1 MRILMIGGSGL
12 VGTMILPHLARQHEI
27 RVLDPRP
34 SAPGPWEYVAGDA
47 TDFAAVTEAA
57 VDTDALVYLA
67 MGPLAGWGEVANV
80 AAHFD
85 ANVKGLHLALWAAA
99 EAGVRHAVV
108 ASSMSVYPNP
118 ADDETY
124 PDPDTPPGAT
134 DFYGLTKRLGEQ
146 VGQAAV
152 AEHGISLVALRL
164 CLPTPDDR
172 WPRDDDRWS
181 RTIATSARDTASAVD
196 AALAYRGHGFT
207 ALTISGDAAGRM
219 TNIDAARRLLD
230 WEPQD
235 PTKP

>member
-1 MRILMIGGSGL
+1 
-12 VGTMILPHLARQHEI
+12 
-27 RVLDPRP
+27 
-34 SAPGPWEYVAGDA
+34 
-47 TDFAAVTEAA
+47 
-57 VDTDALVYLA
+57 

-164 CLPTPDDR
+164 CLPTPDDGGPAMTIDGVVPSPRLPGTPRRPWTPR
-172 WPRDDDRWS
+172 WRTGGTGSPR
-181 RTIATSARDTASAVD
+181 
-196 AALAYRGHGFT
+196 
-207 ALTISGDAAGRM
+207 
-219 TNIDAARRLLD
+219 
-230 WEPQD
+230 
-235 PTKP
+235 